1 MQKMA
6 LRLSLKRELRVPV
19 DAQCISPD
27 AFSGKTIEEIA
38 KLPMWEGNR
47 KRPLGDIF
55 KIEGSCGK
63 KPGEVTIDIIGDLS
77 KVGRVGSSMTDGE
90 IKAQGSVGM
99 HLGEEM
105 KGGRI
110 SVKGNAGSW
119 AGSAMKGGTIVVKN
133 SCGDYVGAAYRG
145 STKGM
150 RGGSITIHGNAGTEV
165 GRFMRKGVIRVLGDV
180 GQFVG
185 IHMKNGEIVVQG
197 DADGRAGA
205 YMTGGKIIL
214 CGHTASVL
222 PTFTFD
228 SVKGKA
234 KAEGQEI
241 KGPFY
246 MFVGDLTEDGSGRL
260 YVSKDRNQYLKN
272 FEELTQ

>member
-6 LRLSLKRELRVPV
+6 LKLSLKRDLCVPV
-19 DAQCISPD
+19 DAQCISPEV
-27 AFSGKTIEEIA
+27 FSGKTTEEIA
-38 KLPMWEGNR
+38 RLPLWEGNR
-47 KRPLGDIF
+47 KRPLGDVF
-55 KIEGSCGK
+55 KVEGSCGK
-63 KPGEVTIDIIGDLS
+63 EPSEVTIDIVGNLSRIHRIGS
-77 KVGRVGSSMTDGE
+77 GMTDGE
-90 IKAQGSVGM
+90 ISVQGSVGM

-110 SVKGNAGSW
+110 TIGGDAGSW
-119 AGSAMKGGTIVVKN
+119 AGSAMKGGIIEVEN
-133 SCGDYVGAAYRG
+133 SCGDYIGAAYRG

-150 RGGSITIHGNAGTEV
+150 RGGSITIHGNAGSEV
-165 GRFMRKGVIRVLGDV
+165 GRFMRKGVIRILGDV

-185 IHMKNGEIVVQG
+185 IHMKKGEIVVQG
-197 DADGRAGA
+197 DAGERAGA
-205 YMTGGKIIL
+205 YMTGGKIVL
-214 CGHTASVL
+214 CGHIASVL

-228 SVKGKA
+228 NIKSKA

-246 MFVGDLTEDGSGRL
+246 MFVGDLTERGSGKL

>member
-1 MQKMA
+1 MA
-6 LRLSLKRELRVPV
+6 LRLSLKKDLRVPV
-19 DAQCISPD
+19 DAQCVSPD
-27 AFSGKTIEEIA
+27 TFSGKTIEEIA
-38 KLPMWEGNR
+38 ELPIWEGNR
-47 KRPLGDIF
+47 KRPLGDF
-55 KIEGSCGK
+55 FEIEGSCGK
-63 KPGEVTIDIIGDLS
+63 EPGEVTIDINGDLS
-77 KVGRVGSSMTDGE
+77 KVRRIGSGMTDGE
-90 IKAQGSVGM
+90 IRIQGSVGM

-110 SVKGNAGSW
+110 TVEGNAGSW
-119 AGSAMKGGTIVVKN
+119 AGSAMKGGTIEVKN

-185 IHMKNGEIVVQG
+185 IHMKDGEIVVQG

-228 SVKGKA
+228 GIKGKA